1 MNLMRLKVFFH
12 AAEGEQIRRFSVQK
26 ESKLEAI
33 KDRLNEMSGMDNG
46 YQIHYVDPDGD
57 QVLISSQEEWEECLN
72 VLGDPL
78 TLRLHVS
85 EVQRSGKAMPCRRES
100 DSADRGSW
108 WQLKTFADAFDA
120 RGKQIPV
127 DMMHTCA
134 VQLMDD
140 GYYHEALQTLQSC
153 EVAGAVGLYN
163 MACCYALMWQQD
175 EAIATLKKSIAKGYK
190 DWEHMQS
197 DEDLASL
204 HSVAQFQQMVQDL
217 KEGKQPT
224 AIPET
229 QVSETSLPPSVPVLH
244 KTVTATVMMQPAE
257 GTRDLSVLA
266 AVEDSVA
273 TQQLQEAAAVPAGVN
288 DLDEVHHEYSSTM
301 CSTQAIEKENTSEL
315 GTGEQ
320 TTELEHTSEMGSGKQ
335 ETSLVMEQREPS
347 DLSEYSAVSA
357 ASRDS
362 LAGYQS
368 DPDDFEVI
376 PGVYYC
382 YSFSTRPA
390 EQPATP
396 LDLPVATMTATA
408 QALVCDAQS
417 GGMSPVQ
424 PLTEQ
429 LHVEKDEEESGT
441 KKPRD
446 EGCAMQEVGD
456 ASKRELK
463 DLVMHP
469 SATPVADQ
477 ISPDTYKPDPD
488 DLAVVSGGLS
498 T

>member
-1 MNLMRLKVFFH
+1 MCAYGRDWLPWTMSSTHMLLTLVGPHKWGRTKKKPGGGHCCRTQNEILMPSVQNSGPLLLSSSDRLLYCLFAMNLMRLKVFFH

-229 QVSETSLPPSVPVLH
+229 QVCSAFLH
-244 KTVTATVMMQPAE
+244 
-257 GTRDLSVLA
+257 
-266 AVEDSVA
+266 
-273 TQQLQEAAAVPAGVN
+273 
-288 DLDEVHHEYSSTM
+288 
-301 CSTQAIEKENTSEL
+301 
-315 GTGEQ
+315 
-320 TTELEHTSEMGSGKQ
+320 
-335 ETSLVMEQREPS
+335 
-347 DLSEYSAVSA
+347 
-357 ASRDS
+357 
-362 LAGYQS
+362 
-368 DPDDFEVI
+368 
-376 PGVYYC
+376 
-382 YSFSTRPA
+382 
-390 EQPATP
+390 
-396 LDLPVATMTATA
+396 
-408 QALVCDAQS
+408 
-417 GGMSPVQ
+417 
-424 PLTEQ
+424 
-429 LHVEKDEEESGT
+429 
-441 KKPRD
+441 
-446 EGCAMQEVGD
+446 
-456 ASKRELK
+456 
-463 DLVMHP
+463 
-469 SATPVADQ
+469 
-477 ISPDTYKPDPD
+477 
-488 DLAVVSGGLS
+488 
-498 T
+498 